1 MPISLQ
7 EIILPDKLF
16 ILGEI
21 HYWKAIWKDMLRDF
35 FNLFRN
41 VGIACHLGPKQLS
54 ALTTTL

>member
-1 MPISLQ
+1 MPISVQ

-21 HYWKAIWKDMLRDF
+21 HYWKAVWKGTLRDF
-35 FNLFRN
+35 LNLFRN
-41 VGIACHLGPKQLS
+41 VEIACHLGPKQLS

>member
-16 ILGEI
+16 ILGEMN
-21 HYWKAIWKDMLRDF
+21 YWKAIWKGTLRDF

-41 VGIACHLGPKQLS
+41 GGIGLGPKQLS
-54 ALTTTL
+54 ALTTAL

>member
-1 MPISLQ
+1 MLISLQ

-35 FNLFRN
+35 CNLFRN